1 MMLATLL
8 LIVAQ
13 VPASGTASAANAE
26 WSEREW
32 AKARTHTPLPGPR
45 PNPTNRHADN
55 AQAARLGQRLFFDA
69 RFSANAAVSCASCHA
84 PDLGFADGKSLSTG
98 LGRTTRHSPSLWN
111 VAQQRWFFWDGRAD
125 SLWAQAVQPLEN
137 PKEMGFDRV
146 SLVRTLRGDPTLRA
160 EYEPLFGAL
169 PDVTSWPERA
179 APGDEGSELA
189 AAWKQ
194 MSAEEQR
201 AASRVAANFGKAL
214 EAFERTLVR
223 SDAPFDR
230 FVAGDAKAL
239 SESARRGW
247 KLFAGRANC
256 RSCHSGP
263 AFTDG
268 EFHNIG
274 IPPLAGGKPE
284 DPARY
289 AGIEL
294 VRLDPFNARGE
305 FSDAPAGDG
314 ALELETLERT
324 PQTFGEYRTPSLRN
338 VALTAPYMHEGQ
350 MKSLA
355 EVVRFYS
362 TLEGATQV
370 GHHQEQV
377 LQPLNLSSEEAA
389 DLVAFLESLTG
400 TPSSN
405 ALLAPLPSER

>member
-13 VPASGTASAANAE
+13 VPASGAAAQAEVE

-32 AKARTHTPLPGPR
+32 AKARTHSPLPAPR
-45 PNPTNRHADN
+45 PSPTNRFADN
-55 AQAARLGQRLFFDA
+55 ALAALLGQRLFFDA
-69 RFSANAAVSCASCHA
+69 RFSANGSVSCASCHA
-84 PDLGFADGKSLSTG
+84 PDLGFSDGKSLSTG
-98 LGRTTRHSPSLWN
+98 LGRTARHSPSLWN

-146 SLVRTLRGDPTLRA
+146 SLARTLRGDATLRT
-160 EYEPLFGAL
+160 EYEKLFGAL
-169 PDVTSWPERA
+169 PDVASWPERA
-179 APGDEGSELA
+179 APGDDGSELA
-189 AAWKQ
+189 AAWQ
-194 MSAEEQR
+194 RMGAEEQR

-223 SDAPFDR
+223 GNAPFDR
-230 FVAGDAKAL
+230 FVAGETTAL

-274 IPPLAGGKPE
+274 IPPLAGGKSE

-294 VRLDPFNARGE
+294 LRADPFNSQGE
-305 FSDAPAGDG
+305 FSDARAGED
-314 ALELETLERT
+314 ALRLETLERT
-324 PQTFGEYRTPSLRN
+324 PQAFGEYRTPSLRN

-350 MKSLA
+350 LKSLA
-355 EVVRFYS
+355 DVVRFYS

-377 LQPLNLSSEEAA
+377 LQPLNLSSDEAA

-400 TPSSN
+400 TPSPN
-405 ALLAPLPSER
+405 APLAPPPSER

>member
-8 LIVAQ
+8 LVAAQ
-13 VPASGTASAANAE
+13 APVDGTAAQTKAA

-32 AKARTHTPLPGPR
+32 AKARTHTPLPDPR
-45 PNPTNRHADN
+45 PNPTNRLADSPN
-55 AQAARLGQRLFFDA
+55 AAQLGQRLFFDA
-69 RFSANAAVSCASCHA
+69 RFSANGAVSCASCHA
-84 PDLGFADGKSLSTG
+84 PDLGFADGKSLSMG
-98 LGRTTRHSPSLWN
+98 LGRTKRHSPSLWN

-146 SLVRTLRGDPTLRA
+146 SLARTLRGDATLRA
-160 EYEPLFGAL
+160 EYERLFGAL
-169 PDVTSWPERA
+169 PEVAGWPERA
-179 APGDEGSELA
+179 APGDDDSELA
-189 AAWKQ
+189 VAWKR

-214 EAFERTLVR
+214 EAFERRLVR
-223 SDAPFDR
+223 GNAPFDR
-230 FVAGDAKAL
+230 FVAGDANAL

-247 KLFAGRANC
+247 KLFAGRGNC

-274 IPPLAGGKPE
+274 IPPLAGGKAD

-289 AGIEL
+289 AGIAVL
-294 VRLDPFNARGE
+294 QLDPFNAHGE
-305 FSDAPAGDG
+305 FSDAPGGAE
-314 ALELETLERT
+314 ALELQLLERS
-324 PQTFGEYRTPSLRN
+324 PQTFGEFRTPSLRN

-350 MKSLA
+350 LKSLA

-362 TLEGATQV
+362 TLEGATQI

-377 LQPLNLSSEEAA
+377 LQPLHFSSEEAA

-400 TPSSN
+400 TPSPA
-405 ALLAPLPSER
+405 ALLAPSTSER

>member
-1 MMLATLL
+1 MKLALL
-8 LIVAQ
+8 LLLGSQAP
-13 VPASGTASAANAE
+13 VPQDASWT
-26 WSEREW
+26 EREW
-32 AKARTHTPLPGPR
+32 TKARTHTPLPDPR
-45 PNPTNRHADN
+45 PNPTNRLADN
-55 AQAARLGQRLFFDA
+55 PHAARLGQRLFFDA
-69 RFSANAAVSCASCHA
+69 RFSANGSVSCASCHV
-84 PDLGFADGKSLSTG
+84 PDLGFADGKSLSMG

-146 SLVRTLRGDPTLRA
+146 SLARTLRGDATLRA
-160 EYEPLFGAL
+160 EYEKLFGAL
-169 PDVTSWPERA
+169 PDVSSWPERA

-189 AAWKQ
+189 AAWKR
-194 MSAEEQR
+194 MSVEEQR

-214 EAFERTLVR
+214 EAFERRLVR
-223 SDAPFDR
+223 GDAPFDR

-247 KLFAGRANC
+247 KLFAGRGNC

-289 AGIEL
+289 AGIDR
-294 VRLDPFNARGE
+294 VHLDPFNAQGE
-305 FSDAPAGDG
+305 FSDAPGG
-314 ALELETLERT
+314 EEALELVTLERT

-350 MKSLA
+350 LKSLA
-355 EVVRFYS
+355 DVVRFYS

-377 LQPLNLSSEEAA
+377 LQPLHLSSEEAA

-400 TPSSN
+400 TPARN
-405 ALLAPLPSER
+405 ALLAPPSSER

>member
-13 VPASGTASAANAE
+13 VPASGAAAQAEFE

-32 AKARTHTPLPGPR
+32 AKARTHSPLPAPR
-45 PNPTNRHADN
+45 PSPTNRLADN
-55 AQAARLGQRLFFDA
+55 ALAALLGQRLFFDA
-69 RFSANAAVSCASCHA
+69 RFSANGSVSCASCHA
-84 PDLGFADGKSLSTG
+84 PDLGFSDGKSLSTG
-98 LGRTTRHSPSLWN
+98 LGRTARHSPSLWN

-146 SLVRTLRGDPTLRA
+146 SLARTLRGDATLRT
-160 EYEPLFGAL
+160 EYEKLFGAL
-169 PDVTSWPERA
+169 PDVASWPERA
-179 APGDEGSELA
+179 APGDDGSELA
-189 AAWKQ
+189 AAWQ
-194 MSAEEQR
+194 RMNAEEQR

-223 SDAPFDR
+223 GNAPFDR
-230 FVAGDAKAL
+230 FVAGETTAL

-274 IPPLAGGKPE
+274 IPPLAGGKSE

-294 VRLDPFNARGE
+294 VRADPFNAQGE
-305 FSDAPAGDG
+305 FSDARAGED
-314 ALELETLERT
+314 ALRLETLERM
-324 PQTFGEYRTPSLRN
+324 PQAFGEYRTPSLRN

-350 MKSLA
+350 LKSLA
-355 EVVRFYS
+355 DVVRFYS

-377 LQPLNLSSEEAA
+377 LQPLSLSSDEAA

-400 TPSSN
+400 TPSPN
-405 ALLAPLPSER
+405 APLAPPPSER

>member
-8 LIVAQ
+8 LVAAQ
-13 VPASGTASAANAE
+13 APVDGTAAQTEAA

-32 AKARTHTPLPGPR
+32 AKARTHTPLPDPR
-45 PNPTNRHADN
+45 PNPTNRLADSPN
-55 AQAARLGQRLFFDA
+55 AAQLGQRLFFDA
-69 RFSANAAVSCASCHA
+69 RFSANGAVSCASCHA
-84 PDLGFADGKSLSTG
+84 PDLGFADGKSLSMG
-98 LGRTTRHSPSLWN
+98 LGRTKRHSPSLWN

-146 SLVRTLRGDPTLRA
+146 SLARTLRGDATLRA
-160 EYEPLFGAL
+160 EYERLFGAL
-169 PDVTSWPERA
+169 PEVAGWPERA
-179 APGDEGSELA
+179 APGDDDSELA
-189 AAWKQ
+189 VAWKR

-214 EAFERTLVR
+214 EAFERRLVR
-223 SDAPFDR
+223 GNAPFDR
-230 FVAGDAKAL
+230 FVAGDANAL

-247 KLFAGRANC
+247 KLFAGRGNC

-274 IPPLAGGKPE
+274 IPPLAGGKAD

-289 AGIEL
+289 AGIAVL
-294 VRLDPFNARGE
+294 QLDPFNAHGE
-305 FSDAPAGDG
+305 FSDAPGGAE
-314 ALELETLERT
+314 ALELQLLERS
-324 PQTFGEYRTPSLRN
+324 PQTFGEFRTPSLRN

-350 MKSLA
+350 LKSLA

-362 TLEGATQV
+362 TLEGATQI

-377 LQPLNLSSEEAA
+377 LQPLHFSSEEAA

-400 TPSSN
+400 TPSPA
-405 ALLAPLPSER
+405 ALLAPSTSER